1 MKYREIYKSWIES
14 DYFDEATKKELI
26 DIESNEEEIEDR
38 FYKDLEF
45 GTAGLRG
52 KIGAGTNR
60 MNRYIIARASQGL
73 ADYINDV
80 ENKSVDKSVAIA
92 YDCRHFSKEFART
105 AASVLAANNI
115 KAYIFDSLRPT
126 PELSFAVRVLGCTA
140 GIVVTASHNPKEYNG
155 FKVYWKDGAQIL
167 SDIADGILN
176 KINQIN
182 DFKAI
187 PSMEIQKGTEEGL
200 IVFLERDIDDLY
212 LQKVK
217 ALSLSEDIDKDINVV
232 YTPLNGTGMVF
243 VPRVLEERG
252 FTNIHIVK
260 EQKDPDP
267 DFTTVGYPNPEDVN
281 AFKLSI
287 ELGKKVN
294 ADLLMATDPDCD
306 RIAIMVKDK
315 NNEYVAFN
323 GNQSGA
329 ILVKY
334 ILEGMKNKNILPSN
348 GVIVKSIVT
357 GDLGKVIAESYGVHT
372 DEALTGFKNICGKIN
387 EYEAEGNYQYILGY
401 EESIG
406 YNVGTF
412 VRDKDGVTA
421 SMLLCEAAAY
431 YKKRG
436 KTLID
441 VLNEIYEEFGY
452 YREKQISLVLE
463 GISGQQRIKRMM
475 EEYRREYP
483 HSIENLK
490 LIETIDYTNPEE
502 TNMPYSDV
510 LKFKFHDGSWYAVRP
525 SGTEPKIKIYI
536 YSKGDNLKE
545 AEDKINMIK
554 EVVLEK
560 INSIE

>member
-14 DYFDEATKKELI
+14 DYFDEATKRELI

-52 KIGAGTNR
+52 KIGAGINR
-60 MNRYIIARASQGL
+60 MNRYIIARTSQGL

-80 ENKSVDKSVAIA
+80 EHKSADKSVAIA
-92 YDCRHFSKEFART
+92 YDCRHFSEEFART

-182 DFKAI
+182 DFKSI
-187 PSMEIQKGTEEGL
+187 PNMEIEKGTEEGL

-217 ALSLSEDIDKDINVV
+217 LLSLSDDIDKDINVV

-243 VPRVLEERG
+243 VPRVLNERG

-287 ELGKKVN
+287 ELGKRVN

-315 NNEYVAFN
+315 NNEYIAFN

-334 ILEGMKNKNILPSN
+334 ILEGMKNKNMLPSN

-357 GDLGKVIAESYGVHT
+357 GDLGKVIAKSYGVHT

-387 EYEAEGNYQYILGY
+387 EYEAEESYQYILGY

-490 LIETIDYTNPEE
+490 LIEAIDYTNPEE

-510 LKFKFHDGSWYAVRP
+510 LKFKFDDGSWYAVRP

-536 YSKGDNLKE
+536 YSKGNNLKE
-545 AEDKINMIK
+545 AEDKINIIK
-554 EVVLEK
+554 EVVLGK

>member
-26 DIESNEEEIEDR
+26 DIENNEEEIEDR

-60 MNRYIIARASQGL
+60 MNKYIIARASQGL

-80 ENKSVDKSVAIA
+80 ENKSSEKSVAIA
-92 YDCRHFSKEFART
+92 YDCRHFSEEFART
-105 AASVLAANNI
+105 TASVLAANNI

-176 KINQIN
+176 KINEIN

-187 PSMEIQKGTEEGL
+187 PSMDIDKGTEEGL
-200 IVFLERDIDDLY
+200 IVFLEKDIDELY
-212 LQKVK
+212 LKKVK
-217 ALSLSEDIDKDINVV
+217 SLSLNEDIDKDINIV

-243 VPRVLEERG
+243 VPRVLNERG

-357 GDLGKVIAESYGVHT
+357 GDLGKVIAKKYNVHT

-387 EYEAEGNYQYILGY
+387 EYEKEENYQYILGY

-441 VLNEIYEEFGY
+441 ILNEIYEEFGY

-475 EEYRREYP
+475 EVYRREYP
-483 HSIENLK
+483 HNIGNLK
-490 LIETIDYTNPEE
+490 LIETIDYTNPEK

-510 LKFKFHDGSWYAVRP
+510 LKFKFDDGSWYAVRP

-536 YSKGDNLKE
+536 YSKGNTLKE
-545 AEDKINMIK
+545 AEEKINIIK

>member
-14 DYFDEATKKELI
+14 DYFDEATKRELI

-52 KIGAGTNR
+52 KIGAGINR
-60 MNRYIIARASQGL
+60 MNRYIIARTSQGL

-80 ENKSVDKSVAIA
+80 EHKSADKSVAIA
-92 YDCRHFSKEFART
+92 YDCRHFSEEFART

-167 SDIADGILN
+167 SDIADGMLN

-182 DFKAI
+182 DFKSI
-187 PSMEIQKGTEEGL
+187 PNMEIEKGTEEGL

-217 ALSLSEDIDKDINVV
+217 SLSLSEDIDKDINVV

-243 VPRVLEERG
+243 VPRVLNERG

-287 ELGKKVN
+287 ELGKRVN

-315 NNEYVAFN
+315 SNEYIDFN

-357 GDLGKVIAESYGVHT
+357 GDLGKVIAKSYGVHT

-387 EYEAEGNYQYILGY
+387 EYEEEESYQYILGY

-510 LKFKFHDGSWYAVRP
+510 LKFKFDDGSWYAVRP

-536 YSKGDNLKE
+536 YSKGNNLKE
-545 AEDKINMIK
+545 AEDKINIIK
-554 EVVLEK
+554 EVVLGK

>member
-26 DIESNEEEIEDR
+26 DIESNEGEIEDR

-73 ADYINDV
+73 ADYINEV
-80 ENKSVDKSVAIA
+80 ENKSADKSVAIA
-92 YDCRHFSKEFART
+92 YDCRHFSEEFART

-187 PSMEIQKGTEEGL
+187 PSMEIQSGTEEGL

-217 ALSLSEDIDKDINVV
+217 SLSLSEDIDKDINVV

-243 VPRVLEERG
+243 VPRVLNERG

-287 ELGKKVN
+287 DLGKKVN

-334 ILEGMKNKNILPSN
+334 VLEGMNNKNILPPN

-357 GDLGKVIAESYGVHT
+357 GDLGKTIAKSYGVHT

-387 EYEAEGNYQYILGY
+387 EYEVEGSYQYILGY

-490 LIETIDYTNPEE
+490 LIEAIDYTNPEE

-510 LKFKFHDGSWYAVRP
+510 LKFKFNDESWYAVRP

-536 YSKGDNLKE
+536 YTKGNDLKE
-545 AEDKINMIK
+545 AEDKINMIS
-554 EVVLEK
+554 EVVLGK

>member
-14 DYFDEATKKELI
+14 DYFDEATKRELI

-52 KIGAGTNR
+52 KIGAGINR
-60 MNRYIIARASQGL
+60 MNRYIIARTSQGL

-80 ENKSVDKSVAIA
+80 EHKSADKSVAIA
-92 YDCRHFSKEFART
+92 YDCRHFSEEFART

-182 DFKAI
+182 DFKSI
-187 PSMEIQKGTEEGL
+187 PNMEIEKGTEEGF

-217 ALSLSEDIDKDINVV
+217 SLSLSEDIDKDINVV

-243 VPRVLEERG
+243 VPRVLNERG

-287 ELGKKVN
+287 ELGKRVN

-315 NNEYVAFN
+315 SNEYIAFN

-357 GDLGKVIAESYGVHT
+357 GDLGKVIAKSYGVHT

-387 EYEAEGNYQYILGY
+387 EYEEEESYQYILGY

-510 LKFKFHDGSWYAVRP
+510 LKFKFDDGSWYAVRP

-536 YSKGDNLKE
+536 YSKGNNLKE
-545 AEDKINMIK
+545 AEDKINIIK
-554 EVVLEK
+554 EVVLGK

>member
-73 ADYINDV
+73 ADYINEV
-80 ENKSVDKSVAIA
+80 ENKSADKSVAIA
-92 YDCRHFSKEFART
+92 YDCRHFSEEFART

-176 KINQIN
+176 KINLIN

-187 PSMEIQKGTEEGL
+187 PSMEIQSGTEEGL

-217 ALSLSEDIDKDINVV
+217 SLSLSEDIDKDINVV
-232 YTPLNGTGMVF
+232 YTPLNGTGIVF
-243 VPRVLEERG
+243 VPRVLNERG

-287 ELGKKVN
+287 DLGKKVN

-315 NNEYVAFN
+315 DNEYVAFN

-334 ILEGMKNKNILPSN
+334 VLEGMKNKNILPSN

-357 GDLGKVIAESYGVHT
+357 GDLGKAIAKSYGVHT

-387 EYEAEGNYQYILGY
+387 EYEVEGSYQYILGY

-510 LKFKFHDGSWYAVRP
+510 LKFKFDDDSWYAVRP

-536 YSKGDNLKE
+536 YTKGNNLKE
-545 AEDKINMIK
+545 AEDKINMIS
-554 EVVLEK
+554 EVVLGK

>member
-60 MNRYIIARASQGL
+60 MNRYIIARTSQGL

-80 ENKSVDKSVAIA
+80 EHKSADKSVAIA
-92 YDCRHFSKEFART
+92 YDCRHFSEEFART

-167 SDIADGILN
+167 SDIADGMLN

-182 DFKAI
+182 DFKSI
-187 PSMEIQKGTEEGL
+187 PSMEIEEGTEAGL

-212 LQKVK
+212 LEKVK
-217 ALSLSEDIDKDINVV
+217 SLSLSEDIDKDINVV

-243 VPRVLEERG
+243 VPRVLNERG

-287 ELGKKVN
+287 ELGKRVN

-315 NNEYVAFN
+315 NNEYIAFN

-357 GDLGKVIAESYGVHT
+357 GDLGKVIAKSYGVHT

-387 EYEAEGNYQYILGY
+387 EYEAEGSYQYILGY

-452 YREKQISLVLE
+452 YMEKQISLVLE

-510 LKFKFHDGSWYAVRP
+510 LKFKFDDESWYAVRP

-536 YSKGDNLKE
+536 YSKGNNLKE

-554 EVVLEK
+554 EVVLGK

>member
-73 ADYINDV
+73 ADYINEV
-80 ENKSVDKSVAIA
+80 ENKSADKSVAIA
-92 YDCRHFSKEFART
+92 YDCRHFSEEFART

-176 KINQIN
+176 KINLIN

-187 PSMEIQKGTEEGL
+187 PSMEIQSGTEEGL

-217 ALSLSEDIDKDINVV
+217 SLSLSEDIDKDINVV
-232 YTPLNGTGMVF
+232 YTPLNGTGIVF
-243 VPRVLEERG
+243 VPRVLNERG

-287 ELGKKVN
+287 DLGKKVN

-315 NNEYVAFN
+315 DNEYVAFN

-334 ILEGMKNKNILPSN
+334 VLEGMKNKNILPSN

-357 GDLGKVIAESYGVHT
+357 GDLGKAIAKSYGVHT

-387 EYEAEGNYQYILGY
+387 EYEVEGSYQYILGY

-475 EEYRREYP
+475 EGYRREYP

-510 LKFKFHDGSWYAVRP
+510 LKFKFDDESWYAVRP
-525 SGTEPKIKIYI
+525 SVTEPKIKIYI
-536 YSKGDNLKE
+536 YTKGNNLKE

-554 EVVLEK
+554 EVVLGK